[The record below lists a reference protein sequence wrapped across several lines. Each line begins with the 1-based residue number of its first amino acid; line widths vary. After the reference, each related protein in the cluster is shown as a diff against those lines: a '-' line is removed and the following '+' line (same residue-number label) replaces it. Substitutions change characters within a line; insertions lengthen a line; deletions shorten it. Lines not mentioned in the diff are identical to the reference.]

1 VGDVSNTHWTGANFI
16 TGWKVE
22 GTLKDKFMAAGE
34 ALPNSFPAIDGW
46 SIDKGLVT
54 SIKSIELRA
63 PTYQDMEK
71 FEERVHGYLQE
82 LESYDGTRGPVL
94 GHWIKSERINQKV
107 LHLAIPEGSMS
118 SEQKKVL
125 EKLAKDLEERGSD
138 TRIRLT
144 ALR

>member
-1 VGDVSNTHWTGANFI
+1 
-16 TGWKVE
+16 
-22 GTLKDKFMAAGE
+22 
-34 ALPNSFPAIDGW
+34 
-46 SIDKGLVT
+46 
-54 SIKSIELRA
+54 
-63 PTYQDMEK
+63 MEK